1 MTTRQEI
8 LSNLFESLSLM
19 HRALLAHKDMS
30 LQKVGMSRPQFELLC
45 YLERH
50 GEVTMKEITALM
62 HVTSS
67 AMTQLIEGLVQLKF
81 LVRTQDTTDRR
92 IVKVSLT
99 KQGEKRLSTF
109 RKTVFDHMIPK
120 FEGIHEKELQA
131 MSETARKI
139 AENAKH
145 QK

>member
-1 MTTRQEI
+1 MTRQDI

-19 HRALLAHKDMS
+19 HRALLANKDTS
-30 LQKVGMSRPQFELLC
+30 LQKIGMSRPQFELLC

-67 AMTQLIEGLVQLKF
+67 AMTQLIEGLVQHKF
-81 LVRTQDTTDRR
+81 LVRTHDKTDRR

-99 KQGEKRLSTF
+99 KQGEKKLRTF
-109 RKTVFDHMIPK
+109 REAVFEHMVPK
-120 FEGIHEKELQA
+120 FEGINDKELQT
-131 MSETARKI
+131 MSEIARKI
-139 AENAKH
+139 AANASH
-145 QK
+145 QR